1 MKAFR
6 RNLKGFFV
14 YFKLKFKFMPWLDR
28 MNMTK
33 QEVATELKSKGQFDT
48 NTRNE
53 LWIKA
58 FQLYEKETRQK
69 LSLSCGS
76 CYTKIR
82 AWLQA

>member
-1 MKAFR
+1 MS
-6 RNLKGFFV
+6 
-14 YFKLKFKFMPWLDR
+14 WIDR
-28 MNMTK
+28 IIMTK
-33 QEVATELKSKGQFDT
+33 SEIAAELKAKGQFDT

-53 LWIKA
+53 LWTKA

>member
-6 RNLKGFFV
+6 RNLKGFFCG
-14 YFKLKFKFMPWLDR
+14 FKFILKLPMWLDR

-33 QEVATELKSKGQFDT
+33 EQVRDELKSKGQFDT

>member
-1 MKAFR
+1 MA
-6 RNLKGFFV
+6 
-14 YFKLKFKFMPWLDR
+14 WLDR
-28 MNMTK
+28 MNMSK
-33 QEVATELKSKGQFDT
+33 AEVLAELKAKGQFDT

-53 LWIKA
+53 LWTKA